1 MTLLQQPKKFK
12 NAIALLVGWIIL
24 WGCILSVSQPQRPL
38 CPSLPPPSFLNS
50 IFLPHL
56 LHLSCRQNKQPWN
69 FQFWFRVGISI
80 SYFDILRKQNVNF
93 FRHNSCYRH
102 RDPDYNIYAWRL
114 WCIMRWLVDDPCS
127 LSSCDTY
134 ILPPAHTNSSTYYVL
149 FQLHL
154 LLFGALYTT
163 VA

>member
-1 MTLLQQPKKFK
+1 MGLHFK
-12 NAIALLVGWIIL
+12 RFPTAEA
-24 WGCILSVSQPQRPL
+24 SMPL
-38 CPSLPPPSFLNS
+38 PTPSFLNS

-80 SYFDILRKQNVNF
+80 SYFDILRKRNVNF
-93 FRHNSCYRH
+93 FRHNSCYRDH
-102 RDPDYNIYAWRL
+102 DPDYNIYAWIH
-114 WCIMRWLVDDPCS
+114 WCIIRWLVDDPCS

-154 LLFGALYTT
+154 DPIIRGFIYYSFVGKLQHLLALLFPLCLLFW
-163 VA
+163 